1 MSLLEVYDLVKKYYG
16 LVAVNRVSLA
26 IEQGE
31 LVGLIGPNGSGKTT
45 LFDCI
50 TKFTEPTEG
59 RIFFR
64 EKEITGEPSHSIAL
78 AGLVRTFQQA
88 RIFPRIDLVEN
99 LLLAAQQHRLPYR
112 WSNLWD
118 RSSRRK
124 TESELTEKAHNLL
137 EWVDLAPLQAQP
149 TGTLSYGQRKLLAMA
164 MALMPDPQLLLL
176 DEPTAAV
183 NPLMIE
189 KIKDVISKMN
199 RQGQTFFIIEHN
211 MGVITDL
218 CTRVIVLDHGE
229 KIAEGSPLEVQSNP
243 RVIEAYFG
251 V

>member
-1 MSLLEVYDLVKKYYG
+1 MNLLDVQGLMKKYYG
-16 LVAVNRVSLA
+16 LVAVDRVSLS
-26 IEQGE
+26 IGNGE

-50 TKFTEPTEG
+50 TKFTEPNAG
-59 RIFFR
+59 RVIFGER
-64 EKEITGEPSHSIAL
+64 DITGEGPHAIAL

-88 RIFPRIDLVEN
+88 RIFPRMTLIEN
-99 LLLAAQQHRLPYR
+99 LLLAAQQHQLPYE

-118 RSSRRK
+118 HSSMKRS
-124 TESELTEKAHNLL
+124 EAELLTRAKELL
-137 EWVDLAPLQAQP
+137 EWVGLTPLRQEQ
-149 TGTLSYGQRKLLAMA
+149 GGNLSYGQRKLLAMV
-164 MALMPDPQLLLL
+164 MSLMPNPKLLLL

-183 NPLMIE
+183 NPVMIE
-189 KIKDVISKMN
+189 KIKEVIRELN

-211 MGVITDL
+211 MGVIMDL

-229 KIAEGSPLEVQSNP
+229 KIAEGSPHEIQTNP

>member
-1 MSLLEVYDLVKKYYG
+1 MSLLEVHDLTKKYYG
-16 LVAVNRVSLA
+16 LVAVDRVSLA

-50 TKFTEPTEG
+50 TKFTEIHGG
-59 RIFFR
+59 RIAFQGR
-64 EKEITGEPSHSIAL
+64 EITGESPHAIAL

-88 RIFPRIDLVEN
+88 RIFPKLDLIDN
-99 LLLAAQQHRLPYR
+99 LILAAQQHRLPYR

-118 RSSRRK
+118 RSKLKK
-124 TESELTEKAHNLL
+124 TEEELRKRAIHLL
-137 EWVDLAPLQAQP
+137 DWIGLISLKEEQA
-149 TGTLSYGQRKLLAMA
+149 GNLSYGQRKLLAMI
-164 MALMPDPQLLLL
+164 MALMSNPKLLLL

-183 NPLMIE
+183 NPVMIE
-189 KIKDVISKMN
+189 KIKSVIAELN

-229 KIAEGSPLEVQSNP
+229 KIAEGSPLEVQRNP